1 VKDISGIRVIRMERK
16 SFSRRGLLDLKRAC
30 PEEGRWMLNLTEKK
44 MRRKTY
50 NKQKARKK

>member
-1 VKDISGIRVIRMERK
+1 MKDISGIRVIRMERK